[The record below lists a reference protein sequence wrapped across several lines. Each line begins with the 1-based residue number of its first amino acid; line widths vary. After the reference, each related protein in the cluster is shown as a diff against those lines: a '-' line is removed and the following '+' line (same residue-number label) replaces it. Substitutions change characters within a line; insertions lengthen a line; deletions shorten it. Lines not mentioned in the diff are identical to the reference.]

1 MGKIKIFKDMGDDS
15 DAKRTTC
22 CICIEIKLGQQILGC
37 LMVVSAIMAVVQ
49 MVGAFG
55 TYGMW
60 GLVYAPM
67 MLCSCFSA
75 FKYIKWFQNVDE
87 AETRGGLVTAWNVQ
101 ILGWCISYI
110 FVCVM
115 IMVAP
120 VQGAINTAADEA
132 TKAATAHMNA
142 EQKKQYEKQMQEAK
156 EAAAKLGQGLKM
168 AIMIPII
175 ITMLIGCC
183 IQAYFRIT
191 SVEYAKDA
199 GWKSE

>member
-115 IMVAP
+115 LMCAP
-120 VQGAINTAADEA
+120 VGAAVNAGVDAAS
-132 TKAATAHMNA
+132 KAANA
-142 EQKKQYEKQMQEAK
+142 NSNMSAEEKAE
-156 EAAAKLGQGLKM
+156 
-168 AIMIPII
+168 
-175 ITMLIGCC
+175 
-183 IQAYFRIT
+183 F
-191 SVEYAKDA
+191 
-199 GWKSE
+199 